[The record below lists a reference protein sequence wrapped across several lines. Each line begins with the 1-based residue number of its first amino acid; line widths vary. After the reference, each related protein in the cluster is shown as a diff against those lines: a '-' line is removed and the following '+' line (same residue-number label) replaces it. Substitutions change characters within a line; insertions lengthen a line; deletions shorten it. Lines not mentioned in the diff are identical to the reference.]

1 MIAKLDLACA
11 FAEHNLSSRKVA
23 ELIGLTPQTVSS
35 YVNGNSNVNTLYV
48 LADALGC
55 DVRDF
60 FFSVLEAD
68 VNLAPESISDALAGG
83 VCVNSGESPVV
94 ADSDASDNHL
104 PQATAD
110 GPILACPYCHNRF
123 ILVDHP

>member
-1 MIAKLDLACA
+1 MTAKLDLARA

-23 ELIGLTPQTVSS
+23 ELIRLTPQTVSS
-35 YVNGNSNVNTLYV
+35 YVNGNPSVNTLYV
-48 LADALGC
+48 LADAVGC

-60 FFSVLEAD
+60 FFPCPDAD
-68 VNLAPESISDALAGG
+68 VNLASASTCDALAGDG
-83 VCVNSGESPVV
+83 SANSDDSPMVP
-94 ADSDASDNHL
+94 DSDASDNHL
-104 PQATAD
+104 QEATAD